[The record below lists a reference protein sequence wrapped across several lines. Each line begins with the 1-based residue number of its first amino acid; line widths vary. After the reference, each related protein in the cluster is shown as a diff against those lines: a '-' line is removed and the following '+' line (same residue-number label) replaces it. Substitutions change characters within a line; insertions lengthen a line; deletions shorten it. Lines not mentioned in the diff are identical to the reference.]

1 MEEER
6 GRKVLRSREQR
17 PNGQTRTTE
26 STRPPGTIGIST
38 FIQSRHGCDV
48 VLGLGL
54 APFPPHLS
62 SFLRMSHASGLARVR
77 PRTRQASHAFR
88 ESPFA
93 WKRRHKPIF
102 HIGDTLF
109 RWAACIKED
118 LNVVECPTMAER
130 CRDRDGLRTVPS
142 LRHGTLIWLTP
153 VAHSLIS
160 RVWRPTSIISPSGV
174 CVLI

>member
-1 MEEER
+1 MPDGR
-6 GRKVLRSREQR
+6 GTWPQGPEVQGTTTKWTNENDRVDSATGNNRHINLHTISPWLR
-17 PNGQTRTTE
+17 
-26 STRPPGTIGIST
+26 
-38 FIQSRHGCDV
+38 C
-48 VLGLGL
+48 GLGVRVG
-54 APFPPHLS
+54 PFSP
-62 SFLRMSHASGLARVR
+62 ASLQFSAHVARVR